1 MLTRA
6 GRALIAVLILTAAST
21 VAAPVAAGQDTGC
34 ELWVENPP
42 DSGIFECAVIGGG
55 GGGGGSGGGGGGG
68 GGGDGGTATGCFDG
82 DQQVA
87 CATPFGTWF
96 PPERCYISFRQ
107 PQPAHS
113 DPAWGGRTDGGIWTC
128 VRVLSGG
135 LNGFGAPTSVVDLW
149 LPAPPPGVTVDP
161 AALAQQ
167 AVDSMLLTAIALG
180 VAPRALSDDPAS
192 MGLVGLPVWMWTAPT
207 ATTWGPNTA
216 SASAA
221 GVTVT
226 ATASVERVEFD
237 MGDGTTVTCTRMT
250 DEYHASLGPSRKS
263 PSCGHVYQRTSAE
276 QPGGNDAVTATS
288 HWVADWSGGGESGT
302 ITFQLSTTER
312 LRIGEM
318 QVLRTE

>member
-6 GRALIAVLILTAAST
+6 GRALIAVLILTAAIT
-21 VAAPVAAGQDTGC
+21 VAAPVAAAQDTGC

-68 GGGDGGTATGCFDG
+68 DGGTATGCFDG

-87 CATPFGTWF
+87 CTTPFGSWF
-96 PPERCYISFRQ
+96 PPERCYISFSQ
-107 PQPAHS
+107 PQPPRT
-113 DPAWGGRTDGGIWTC
+113 DPVWGGRTDGGIWVC
-128 VRVLSGG
+128 IRILSGG
-135 LNGFGAPTSVVDLW
+135 LNGLGTPISVLDLW
-149 LPAPPPGVTVDP
+149 LPAPPPGITVDP

-167 AVDSMLLTAIALG
+167 AVDSMRLTAIALG

-192 MGLVGLPVWMWTAPT
+192 MGLVGLPVWMWTTPT

-226 ATASVERVEFD
+226 ATARVERVEFD
-237 MGDGTTVTCTRMT
+237 MGDGTVVTCSRIT
-250 DEYHASLGPSRKS
+250 DEYRASFGPARQS
-263 PSCGHVYQRTSAE
+263 PSCGHVYQQTSADE
-276 QPGGNDAVTATS
+276 PNGAYAVTATS

-302 ITFQLSTTER
+302 ITFELSTTEQ